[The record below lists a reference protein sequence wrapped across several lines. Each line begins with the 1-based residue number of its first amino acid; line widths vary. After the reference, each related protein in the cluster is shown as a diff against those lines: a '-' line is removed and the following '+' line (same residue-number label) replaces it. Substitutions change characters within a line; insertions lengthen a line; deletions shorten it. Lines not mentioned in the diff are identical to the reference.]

1 MLRRQRHLPTSSCP
15 RSGPSGQTGPAAPRS
30 GFTLV
35 EMMVAV
41 MIMAVGLLGMVST
54 SAYVARQV
62 GGGTHQTVAANVIQ
76 SRMEWMRSLPC
87 SSFSTETNVI
97 TRGVREMWRPGAT
110 ANKVLAVHYTARY
123 AVSGSQKK
131 RDYTVMIPCW

>member
-1 MLRRQRHLPTSSCP
+1 MLRRQPHLPPSTRP
-15 RSGPSGQTGPAAPRS
+15 GSGPAGESPSRPRS

-41 MIMAVGLLGMVST
+41 MIMAVGLLAMVST
-54 SAYVARQV
+54 SAYVVRQV
-62 GGGTHQTVAANVIQ
+62 GGGAQQTVAANVIQ

-87 SSFSTETNVI
+87 ASFTTERSVE
-97 TRGVREMWRPGAT
+97 TRGVKEMWKPGVT
-110 ANKVLAVHYTARY
+110 ANKVLAVTYVAKY
-123 AVSGSQKK
+123 SVSGSPKR